1 MEQEQI
7 KVGIIG
13 YGVIGS
19 TFGRWLKEYTKCQV
33 AVSDPPKGI
42 NDDLTGCS
50 IFFIGIHIP
59 TEADGSQDLTLL
71 KSIIRGLPQGPVV
84 IRTTMLPGTCDG
96 LTKELGR
103 EVIFMPE
110 FLTERTAYVD
120 FCNQDVVIAGARD
133 ILDSI
138 FASKKRLYM
147 SNIEAEITKYAHNV
161 FGAVA
166 VTYFNGI
173 YELCGQVGADYE
185 KVRDGFLLSGYIAP
199 THTHVPGPDGKT
211 GYGGKCFPKD
221 VNAFAEYNHTR
232 LLGDLL
238 KLVARQNDYYRNKKE
253 A

>member
-1 MEQEQI
+1 MEQRNI

-19 TFGRWLKEYTKCQV
+19 TFGRWLKEHTECQV
-33 AVSDPPKGI
+33 AISDPPKGI

-50 IFFIGIHIP
+50 IFFVGIHIP
-59 TEADGSQDLTLL
+59 TEADGTQDLTLL
-71 KSIIRGLPQGPVV
+71 KSIIRGLPAGPVV

-96 LTKELGR
+96 LTRELGR

-110 FLTERTAYVD
+110 FLTERTAYDD
-120 FCNQDVVIAGARD
+120 FCHQDVIIAGARD

-138 FASKKRLYM
+138 FASKNRMYM
-147 SNIEAEITKYAHNV
+147 NNMEAEITKYAHNV

-173 YELCGQVGADYE
+173 YDLCSRVGADYE
-185 KVRDGFLLSGYIAP
+185 KVRGGFLLSGYISP

-221 VNAFAEYNHTR
+221 VNAFAEYNKNIP
-232 LLGDLL
+232 LGE
-238 KLVARQNDYYRNKKE
+238 LVKTVADQNTKYYRKDG
-253 A
+253 